1 MNGNSKVK
9 DFISTVA
16 YAFLA
21 QGISLLLS
29 ILMSLVVPKILG
41 IEEFGYWQLFIFY
54 SSYVGFFHFG
64 LNDGI
69 YLRYGGMDY
78 EELDFKLI
86 SSQFWVALIL
96 QTIFSIGV
104 SIFSLIFINDFD
116 RQFVF
121 ITSAIYLVLFNMSS
135 FIGFIFQAVN
145 RVNVFSTSV
154 IIDKVFFIISVL
166 VLLVFKTDY
175 YKIFVVLF
183 LVSKLVSFVYCIIK
197 GREMIF
203 SKSENFKVGFSEI
216 VINVSK
222 GINLMLSN
230 IASLLILG
238 IGRFIVDRIWGVAA
252 FGKFSFSLS
261 LTNFFLLF
269 ISQVSMVLFPTLRRT
284 SGEQQKVFYNVSR
297 NILDIL
303 LAGIFLFYVPIAYL
317 LELWLPQYSES
328 IKYLILLLPL
338 CTFDGKMQMLCT
350 TYLKVMN
357 KERTLLKIN
366 VLSMVISLVLSLI
379 GGYVFKNI
387 NLIIIFMVV
396 AIAIRSVIAEI
407 YLSKLMDTV
416 VIKSI
421 VYEMSLAV
429 IFVASTWFLRPSTSF
444 IIYFVVYSI
453 YLFNKRKDINEI
465 RKNISGLIKG

>member
-1 MNGNSKVK
+1 
-9 DFISTVA
+9 
-16 YAFLA
+16 
-21 QGISLLLS
+21 
-29 ILMSLVVPKILG
+29 
-41 IEEFGYWQLFIFY
+41 
-54 SSYVGFFHFG
+54 
-64 LNDGI
+64 
-69 YLRYGGMDY
+69 
-78 EELDFKLI
+78 
-86 SSQFWVALIL
+86 
-96 QTIFSIGV
+96 
-104 SIFSLIFINDFD
+104 
-116 RQFVF
+116 
-121 ITSAIYLVLFNMSS
+121 
-135 FIGFIFQAVN
+135 
-145 RVNVFSTSV
+145 
-154 IIDKVFFIISVL
+154 
-166 VLLVFKTDY
+166 
-175 YKIFVVLF
+175 
-183 LVSKLVSFVYCIIK
+183 
-197 GREMIF
+197 
-203 SKSENFKVGFSEI
+203 
-216 VINVSK
+216 
-222 GINLMLSN
+222 MLSN

-303 LAGIFLFYVPIAYL
+303 LAGIFLFYVPITYL

-366 VLSMVISLVLSLI
+366 VLSMIISLVLSLM

-396 AIAIRSVIAEI
+396 TIAIRSVVAEV
-407 YLSKLMDTV
+407 YLSKLMDMV

-429 IFVASTWFLRPSTSF
+429 IFVASTWFLRSSTSF
-444 IIYFVVYSI
+444 VIYFVVYSI
-453 YLFNKRKDINEI
+453 YIFTKRKDINEI
-465 RKNISGLIKG
+465 RKSISGLINE

>member
-1 MNGNSKVK
+1 MTENSNIKK
-9 DFISTVA
+9 FISTVA

-29 ILMSLVVPKILG
+29 ILMSLVVPKVLN
-41 IEEFGYWQLFIFY
+41 IEEFGYWQLFVFY

-96 QTIFSIGV
+96 QTVFSIGV

-121 ITSAIYLVLFNMSS
+121 IATAICLVISNMSL
-135 FIGFIFQAVN
+135 FIGFIFQAVDK
-145 RVNVFSTSV
+145 VNIFSTSV

-175 YKIFVVLF
+175 YNIFVVLF
-183 LVSKLVSFVYCIIK
+183 LVSKLISFIYCIIK
-197 GREMIF
+197 GREMVF
-203 SKSENFKVGFSEI
+203 SRIKDLKDGFSDI

-238 IGRFIVDRIWGVAA
+238 IGRFIVDRIWGVSA

-284 SGEQQKVFYNVSR
+284 SGEQQKAFYNISR
-297 NILDIL
+297 NILGIL
-303 LAGIFLFYVPIAYL
+303 LAGIFIFYVPIAYL
-317 LELWLPQYSES
+317 LGVWLPQYSES

-366 VLSMVISLVLSLI
+366 VVSMIISLLLCLI

-387 NLIIIFMVV
+387 HLIIIFMVV
-396 AIAIRSVIAEI
+396 AIAVRSIIAEV

-416 VIKSI
+416 VIKNI
-421 VYEMSLAV
+421 IYEMSLAV
-429 IFVASTWFLRPSTSF
+429 IFVASTWFLSFLTSF
-444 IIYFVVYSI
+444 IIYLVTYSI
-453 YLFNKRKDINEI
+453 YIFAKRKDISEI
-465 RKNISGLIKG
+465 KKTISGLMKE